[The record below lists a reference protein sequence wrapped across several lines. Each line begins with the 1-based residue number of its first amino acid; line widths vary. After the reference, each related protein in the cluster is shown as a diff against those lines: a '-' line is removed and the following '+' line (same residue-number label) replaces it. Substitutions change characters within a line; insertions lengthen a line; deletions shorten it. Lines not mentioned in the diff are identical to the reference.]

1 MLLQAAPMMPR
12 FARHELIGVTG
23 VLLIAF
29 IACKPAPPPVKPPAA
44 APRVPRTR
52 ATVVT
57 IQTTIQPGNRTT
69 SHTLVIGGGRA
80 RSGDELDSWR
90 LFDLTNNRVTFVNDV
105 ERTYRTVSNEQL
117 VKDRRGALDDPLPA
131 DLPHAQISATS
142 ATKTLQGVPATESVV
157 KLGGYTHQLWIGQH
171 PLIPPRLY
179 AMIVA
184 SEPPSSPLVPVMKNV
199 DEALMKVS
207 GFPLAEHSELV
218 FGNKK
223 MIVDKQV
230 MSIVQRDVPVWW
242 LNVRRDYKD
251 VTPPRKL
258 RTQNAN
264 AE

>member
-1 MLLQAAPMMPR
+1 MTGALL
-12 FARHELIGVTG
+12 L
-23 VLLIAF
+23 AF
-29 IACKPAPPPVKPPAA
+29 IACKPAPPPAKKPAA
-44 APRVPRTR
+44 APRVPQTH

-69 SHTLVIGGGRA
+69 SHTLVIGDGRA
-80 RSGDELDSWR
+80 RGGDELDSWR
-90 LFDLTNNRVTFVNDV
+90 LFDLTNGRVTFVNDV
-105 ERTYRTVSNEQL
+105 ARTYRTVANEQL

-131 DLPHAQISATS
+131 DLPRAQIAATN
-142 ATKTLQGVPATESVV
+142 ATKTLQGVPAAESVV

-223 MIVDKQV
+223 MTVDKQV
-230 MSIVQRDVPVWW
+230 TKIEQRDVPQWW
-242 LNVRRDYKD
+242 LNVRGDYLSLSRAQRGISGTAAK
-251 VTPPRKL
+251 K
-258 RTQNAN
+258 
-264 AE
+264 

>member
-29 IACKPAPPPVKPPAA
+29 IACKPAPPPAKKPAA
-44 APRVPRTR
+44 AMPQTR

-57 IQTTIQPGNRTT
+57 IETTIQPGNKTT
-69 SHTLVIGGGRA
+69 SHTLVIGAGRA

-90 LFDLTNNRVTFVNDV
+90 LFDLANDRVTFVNDV
-105 ERTYRTVSNEQL
+105 ARTYRTVSNEQL

-131 DLPHAQISATS
+131 DLPRAQITAAKT
-142 ATKTLQGVPATESVV
+142 TKTLQGVPATESVV
-157 KLGGYTHQLWIGQH
+157 KLGGYTRELWIGQH

-223 MIVDKQV
+223 MTVDKQV
-230 MSIVQRDVPVWW
+230 VKIEQRDVPQWW
-242 LNVRRDYKD
+242 LNVRGDYKD
-251 VTPPRKL
+251 VTLPQKL